1 MDRLN
6 FFNPF
11 IHKDLKHEDRL
22 TRAFLI
28 LLRYEPLAQSLF
40 LELIHRNLLKHGLEV
55 PTLGEINH
63 TLAAETQVQKLPPH
77 AFNLVS
83 VLITDESVDERY
95 SVEWVNRD
103 PKYDGVMDYGDW
115 LYIIENKL
123 SHTNVWQQQLSPGLS
138 SVEGTED
145 INLIPVA
152 ACVSWEDVFQGLYN
166 LEQTD
171 AIGGAGKKLLADFLE
186 LVDLHFTRLVPYP
199 KFNRCGN
206 VIAKLERRVRLLKNA
221 LSERTNIPIVKR
233 AGRYPILQRQGSI
246 AEEVAVWVEKESE
259 DSEEWVLK
267 QGLWPADTV
276 GQARRYYEQMDISA
290 LKYLKEDEWD
300 IGLNL
305 HFSFGGTQLVHY
317 QSEIIPEVYFN
328 LWAKHQ
334 IRLGQYS
341 TEPDVFNQLMHDLIR
356 NGLIGQEQVILL
368 EDKFLH
374 TRRQHINVIPGFAFI
389 RTMNSKKVIALDN
402 DSQLEDHILQGFETA
417 LNAWG
422 ETLYIQDNKK

>member
-1 MDRLN
+1 VDRLN

-40 LELIHRNLLKHGLEV
+40 LELIHRNLSRHGLEV

-77 AFNLVS
+77 AFNLIS

-95 SVEWVNRD
+95 SVEWVSRD

-123 SHTNVWQQQLSPGLS
+123 SHTNVWQEQLSPGLS

-145 INLIPVA
+145 INLIPLA
-152 ACVSWEDVFQGLYN
+152 ACVSWEDVFKGLHN
-166 LEQTD
+166 LEQTE
-171 AIGGAGKKLLADFLE
+171 AIGGAGKKLLSDFLE

-206 VIAKLERRVRLLKNA
+206 VIAKLERRVGLLKNT
-221 LSERTNIPIVKR
+221 LSDRTGIPIVKR
-233 AGRYPILQRQGSI
+233 AGRYPILQRQGGI

-259 DSEEWVLK
+259 DSEDWVLK

-276 GQARRYYEQMDISA
+276 GQARWFYEQMDSSA
-290 LKYLKEDEWD
+290 FQHLKQAGWE
-300 IGLNL
+300 ITPNL
-305 HFSFGGTQLVHY
+305 HFSFGGTQLVHHH
-317 QSEIIPEVYFN
+317 SDVSPVVYFK
-328 LWAKHQ
+328 LWGEHH
-334 IRLGQYS
+334 IHLGQYS
-341 TEPDVFNQLMHDLIR
+341 TEPRVFNQLMGDLTK
-356 NGLIGQEQVILL
+356 NKLIGEEQVKLL

-374 TRRQHINVIPGFAFI
+374 TRRQHINVIPGFALI
-389 RTMNSKKVIALDN
+389 KALDSKRVLALDKDN
-402 DSQLEDHILQGFETA
+402 ELEDIILQGFETV
-417 LNAWG
+417 LNSWG
-422 ETLYIQDNKK
+422 ETLYIQDIQK